1 MYLYYSH
8 GDVRVNFSHSLETLV
23 ATLDVPMSSGVGS
36 VVYVEELDEVGIFDE
51 VPMFRDHVA
60 DDNSA
65 HGL

>member
-23 ATLDVPMSSGVGS
+23 ATLDMPMSSSEGL
-36 VVYVEELDEVGIFDE
+36 VVYVEELDEAGIFDE

-60 DDNSA
+60 DDNLA
-65 HGL
+65 QGV